1 MDAAAT
7 FRVLIPGH
15 AVAADV
21 LGLWQPAPGDEPA
34 TVWEVDVGGDTARA
48 TTVLQEPAAQ
58 LAAVARALQA
68 VESRLQSFMNATRSQ
83 QESLSY
89 SAAGIGLGQAER
101 WLALAMA
108 PEGQAFALGGLRSE
122 VDEALHRA
130 LDFSNQVRLTL
141 GQPALVKSSAGGRP
155 LGRTRVG
162 WSGDVRTAWGT
173 GLSRAAA
180 AIHGQAVRLA
190 LATFQSW
197 LRIVTLVAAG
207 AVQLS
212 LLLPSGIG
220 ALAALPAAWNF
231 ITDILAEYQRLR
243 QQPA

>member
-1 MDAAAT
+1 MDAATT

-34 TVWEVDVGGDTARA
+34 TVWEVDVVGDAALA
-48 TTVLQEPAAQ
+48 TTVLQEPAAR
-58 LAAVARALQA
+58 LATAVRALPA
-68 VESRLQSFMNATRSQ
+68 VESRLQSFMNASHSQ
-83 QESLSY
+83 QGPLAY
-89 SAAGIGLGQAER
+89 AAAGTGPGEAER
-101 WLALAMA
+101 RLALVMA
-108 PEGQAFALGGLRSE
+108 PEGQAFVLGGLRSE
-122 VDEALHRA
+122 VDEALRRA

-155 LGRTRVG
+155 LGYTRVG
-162 WSGDVRTAWGT
+162 WSGDVRTCWGT
-173 GLSRAAA
+173 GLSRAAVV
-180 AIHGQAVRLA
+180 IHEQAVRLA
-190 LATFQSW
+190 LATFHSW

-231 ITDILAEYQRLR
+231 ITDILAESQRLR